1 MKKKSEFTIVEVLPK
16 WQNLHP
22 GVVSNMRFMVCGTI
36 SAISDS
42 TGFNVPSAKKGL
54 CIP

>member
-1 MKKKSEFTIVEVLPK
+1 MKKKSDFTIVEVLPK

-22 GVVSNMRFMVCGTI
+22 EAVSNMLFMAFATI
-36 SAISDS
+36 SALPDS
-42 TGFNVPSAKKGL
+42 TGFNVLSAKKVL